1 LRQNRENPEA
11 FGDTLLLAPWA
22 SEPLL
27 RWRKRMEPVVALKA
41 CPLFRGF
48 TTAGLEIL
56 AGIAVERK
64 FATGVVVFAENTVG
78 DSLLVLAQGRVRL
91 TTKNKAGEQAALGE
105 VGPGDYLGELS
116 LIKQGQRMCTA
127 TAINPV
133 LAFEIRHAD
142 FQRLLGQK
150 PQACVKLLMG
160 IISTF
165 GQKVMDN
172 RENFKALLERG

>member
-1 LRQNRENPEA
+1 
-11 FGDTLLLAPWA
+11 
-22 SEPLL
+22 
-27 RWRKRMEPVVALKA
+27 MEPVAALKA
-41 CPLFRGF
+41 CPLFKGF
-48 TTAGLEIL
+48 TAAGLEIL

-64 FATGVVVFAENTVG
+64 FAAGAPLFAENMVG
-78 DSLLVLAQGRVRL
+78 DSLLVLAQGRVKL

-105 VGPGDYLGELS
+105 LGPGEYLGELS

-133 LAFEIRHAD
+133 AALEIRHAD
-142 FQRLLGQK
+142 FQKLLGQK

-160 IISTF
+160 IVSAF

-172 RENFKALLERG
+172 RENFKALL